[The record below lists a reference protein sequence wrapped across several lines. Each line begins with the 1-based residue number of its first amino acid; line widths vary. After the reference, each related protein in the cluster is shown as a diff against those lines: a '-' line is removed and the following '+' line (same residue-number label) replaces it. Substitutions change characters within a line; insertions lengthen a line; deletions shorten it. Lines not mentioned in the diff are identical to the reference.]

1 MNIKRQIEGVL
12 RSHQDNDSP
21 ALNAAL
27 ELLCDS
33 LEVECPECERT
44 VSDGICYS
52 CSAAD
57 YIEADPIWDKEYH
70 PDFCDEV
77 CPDYPRR

>member
-1 MNIKRQIEGVL
+1 VNIKRQIERVL

-33 LEVECPECERT
+33 LEDECPDCGRGGVNLNESKTLCF
-44 VSDGICYS
+44 S
-52 CSAAD
+52 CQAG
-57 YIEADPIWDKEYH
+57 
-70 PDFCDEV
+70 DEE
-77 CPDYPRR
+77 

>member
-1 MNIKRQIEGVL
+1 VNINRQIERVL

-33 LEVECPECERT
+33 LEDECPECERT
-44 VSDGICYS
+44 TTLNESKTLCYS
-52 CSAAD
+52 CQGG
-57 YIEADPIWDKEYH
+57 
-70 PDFCDEV
+70 DEE
-77 CPDYPRR
+77 